1 MSLLVKR
8 GDLFPSLFGNS
19 FDNFFKDYMTPSYV
33 GNTVPALN
41 ISEEKGQFKI
51 EVAAPGMEKAD
62 FKLSLDH
69 NVLTISCEKKKEE
82 EQKDKKF
89 TRKEFSFTSFQ
100 RSFTLP
106 ESAKAE
112 EIDASYK
119 ESILNIIVP
128 KKTEDQKRFLSKLKL
143 QRD

>member
-8 GDLFPSLFGNS
+8 GDLFPSLYGNS
-19 FDNFFKDYMTPSYV
+19 FDDFFKDYMTPSYV

-41 ISEEKGQFKI
+41 VSEEKGQFKI

-82 EQKDKKF
+82 EQKGIQLYLFPALFYLTGKC
-89 TRKEFSFTSFQ
+89 Q
-100 RSFTLP
+100 RRG
-106 ESAKAE
+106 
-112 EIDASYK
+112 
-119 ESILNIIVP
+119 N
-128 KKTEDQKRFLSKLKL
+128 
-143 QRD
+143 